1 MAAAILSTAALSLAG
16 CGVAGEA
23 GQRAAAAP
31 QAPAPEFASVRSSDV
46 GIHKIRHVVMIVQEN
61 RSFDSYFGTYPGA
74 DGIPAVDGH
83 FTVCLPDPLTGGC
96 DRPFHDPSLV
106 NGGGPH
112 GDGSVYDDV
121 DGGKMDGF
129 VRESETAGGRGCG
142 GFAGVCSSFA
152 PSDVMGYHDAREI
165 PNYWTYA
172 ENFVLDDHMFQSD
185 ASWSLPA
192 HLYEVSEWSAK
203 CSRPGDPSSCV
214 NDDEL
219 GGYQTSDII
228 GVGAQGHR
236 AVERVR
242 RLLRTARRRLAQ
254 CRNARTSGT
263 PGTGGNGG
271 PGGSGTG
278 GSGGSG
284 TGGTGGSGT
293 GTGGTGTG
301 GTGTGGTGTGGTGTG
316 GTEPTAS
323 TARRRYRPA
332 VAQCRRRVKDE
343 LAMRR
348 ATIARQVSTTYNYA
362 WTDITYLLH
371 KYGVSWGYFITPGG
385 EPDCEGG
392 NANCSNSPF
401 SVGTPDIWNPLPSF
415 TDVQQDG
422 QLGNIQDTRR
432 FLKDA
437 ADGTMPEVSW
447 IVPDQQESDHPP
459 ANIATGQAYVT
470 NLINTIMEG
479 PDWDSTAIFLVWD
492 DWGGFYDDVLPPAV
506 DQNGYGFRVPSL
518 VISPYARRGF
528 IDHQTL
534 SFDAINKF
542 IEDDFLDGQR
552 LDPATDGRPD
562 PRPDVRED
570 NPQLGDFTADF
581 DFDQQ
586 PLPPL
591 ILPLHPSPGPAST
604 PGG

>member
-1 MAAAILSTAALSLAG
+1 LIDRSAPDRRRAGRLAAAVLCAAALSLAG
-16 CGVAGEA
+16 CGTAGEA
-23 GQRAAAAP
+23 GQPGGTAGATAQAAP
-31 QAPAPEFASVRSSDV
+31 VRLSDV
-46 GIHKIRHVVMIVQEN
+46 GIHKIRHVVMIIQEN

-74 DGIPAVDGH
+74 DGIPASDGH

-112 GDGSVYDDV
+112 GEGSVYDDL

-165 PNYWTYA
+165 PNYWSYA
-172 ENFVLDDHMFQSD
+172 ENFVLDDHMFQSN

-203 CSRPGDPSSCV
+203 CSRTGDPSSCV

-228 GVGAQGHR
+228 GVGARGHR
-236 AVERVR
+236 AVERLR
-242 RLLRTARRRLAQ
+242 RLLRTAGRRLAQ
-254 CRNARTSGT
+254 CRLARSPTAA
-263 PGTGGNGG
+263 
-271 PGGSGTG
+271 
-278 GSGGSG
+278 G
-284 TGGTGGSGT
+284 TGGTSGTGTTGTPT
-293 GTGGTGTG
+293 GTGGTGTTG
-301 GTGTGGTGTGGTGTG
+301 TGTTGTGTGGATR
-316 GTEPTAS
+316 PTAS
-323 TARRRYRPA
+323 SRRYPPA
-332 VAQCRRRVKDE
+332 VTKCRRRVKDE
-343 LAMRR
+343 LAERR
-348 ATIARQVSTTYNYA
+348 ARIARQVSTTYNYA

-371 KYGVSWGYFITPGG
+371 RYGVSWGYFITPGG

-437 ADGTMPEVSW
+437 AAGTLPEVSW

-459 ANIATGQAYVT
+459 ANIATGQSYVT

-492 DWGGFYDDVLPPAV
+492 DWGGFYDHVLPPVV

-570 NPQLGDFTADF
+570 NPGLGDFTADF

-591 ILPLHPSPGPAST
+591 ILPLHPLPGPAST

>member
-1 MAAAILSTAALSLAG
+1 M
-16 CGVAGEA
+16 
-23 GQRAAAAP
+23 
-31 QAPAPEFASVRSSDV
+31 
-46 GIHKIRHVVMIVQEN
+46 GIHKIRHVVMIIQEN

-74 DGIPAVDGH
+74 DGIPAIDGH

-96 DRPFHDPSLV
+96 DRPFHDSSLV

-112 GDGSVYDDV
+112 GEGSVYDDL
-121 DGGKMDGF
+121 DGGEMDGF

-165 PNYWTYA
+165 PNYWSYA
-172 ENFVLDDHMFQSD
+172 ENFVLDDHMFQSN

-228 GVGAQGHR
+228 GVGARGHQ
-236 AVERVR
+236 ALERLR

-254 CRNARTSGT
+254 CRFARSPAAPGASGT
-263 PGTGGNGG
+263 D
-271 PGGSGTG
+271 
-278 GSGGSG
+278 
-284 TGGTGGSGT
+284 
-293 GTGGTGTG
+293 GTGGTGT
-301 GTGTGGTGTGGTGTG
+301 TGTPTGSGGAGTTGAGGATG
-316 GTEPTAS
+316 PTAS
-323 TARRRYRPA
+323 SRRYPPP
-332 VAQCRRRVKDE
+332 VAKCRRRVKDG
-343 LAMRR
+343 LAERR

-362 WTDITYLLH
+362 WTDITYVLH
-371 KYGVSWGYFITPGG
+371 RYGVSWGYFITPGG

-437 ADGTMPEVSW
+437 TAGTLPEVSW

-492 DWGGFYDDVLPPAV
+492 DWGGFYDHVLPPVV
-506 DQNGYGFRVPSL
+506 DENGYGFRVPSL
-518 VISPYARRGF
+518 VISPYARHGF

-552 LDPATDGRPD
+552 LDPTNDGRPD

-570 NPQLGDFTADF
+570 NPGLGDFTADF

-591 ILPLHPSPGPAST
+591 ILPLDPPPGPASK

>member
-1 MAAAILSTAALSLAG
+1 MASTHRSAARRRRAVTGALFALVCAGFAALAG
-16 CGVAGEA
+16 CGVADQPVA
-23 GQRAAAAP
+23 GVVAAASP
-31 QAPAPEFASVRSSDV
+31 TTPVRVSDV

-74 DGIPAVDGH
+74 DGIPASDGH
-83 FTVCLPDPLTGGC
+83 FTVCLPDPATGGC
-96 DRPFHDPSLV
+96 DRPFHDSSVV

-112 GDGSVYDDV
+112 GEDAVDADV
-121 DGGKMDGF
+121 DGGLMNGF
-129 VRESETAGGRGCG
+129 VRESETVGGRGCG
-142 GFAGVCSSFA
+142 GFSGVCSPLA

-165 PNYWTYA
+165 PNYWAYA
-172 ENFVLDDHMFQSD
+172 GNFVLDDHMFQSD

-192 HLYEVSEWSAK
+192 HLYEVSGWSAR
-203 CSRPGDPSSCV
+203 CSRAGDPSSCV

-228 GVGAQGHR
+228 GIGVRGHR
-236 AVERVR
+236 AATRVG
-242 RLLRTARRRLAQ
+242 RLLRTARRRLRR
-254 CRNARTSGT
+254 CRFVQVTA
-263 PGTGGNGG
+263 P
-271 PGGSGTG
+271 
-278 GSGGSG
+278 SGGGAPVG
-284 TGGTGGSGT
+284 TTS
-293 GTGGTGTG
+293 
-301 GTGTGGTGTGGTGTG
+301 
-316 GTEPTAS
+316 
-323 TARRRYRPA
+323 RYGAA
-332 VAQCRRRVKDE
+332 VAQCRRRVNNQI
-343 LAMRR
+343 ARRR
-348 ATIARQVSTTYNYA
+348 ATIAREVSTSYNYA

-371 KYGVSWGYFITPGG
+371 KNGVSWGYFITPGG

-392 NANCSNSPF
+392 NANCSSSPF

-422 QLGNIQDTRR
+422 QLGNIQNVSH

-437 ADGTMPEVSW
+437 TDGTLPEVSW
-447 IVPDQQESDHPP
+447 IVPDQRHSEHPP
-459 ANIATGQAYVT
+459 ANIRTGQAYVT
-470 NLINTIMEG
+470 NLINTIMAG

-492 DWGGFYDDVLPPAV
+492 DWGGFYDHVLPPVA

-528 IDHQTL
+528 VDHQAL

-581 DFDQQ
+581 NFNQA

-591 ILPLHPSPGPAST
+591 ILPPYPSPGPASK

>member
-1 MAAAILSTAALSLAG
+1 MHL
-16 CGVAGEA
+16 
-23 GQRAAAAP
+23 
-31 QAPAPEFASVRSSDV
+31 SDV
-46 GIHKIRHVVMIVQEN
+46 GIHKIRHVVMIIQEN

-74 DGIPAVDGH
+74 DGIPASDGH

-96 DRPFHDPSLV
+96 DRPFHDSSLV

-112 GDGSVYDDV
+112 GEGSVYDDL
-121 DGGKMDGF
+121 DGGEMDGF

-165 PNYWTYA
+165 PNYWSYA
-172 ENFVLDDHMFQSD
+172 ENFVLDDHMFQSN

-228 GVGAQGHR
+228 GVGARGHR
-236 AVERVR
+236 AVGRVR

-254 CRNARTSGT
+254 CRFARSPAA
-263 PGTGGNGG
+263 PGT
-271 PGGSGTG
+271 
-278 GSGGSG
+278 SG
-284 TGGTGGSGT
+284 TGGTGTPGTPTGSGGAGTT
-293 GTGGTGTG
+293 GTGGATG
-301 GTGTGGTGTGGTGTG
+301 
-316 GTEPTAS
+316 PTAS
-323 TARRRYRPA
+323 SRRYPPA
-332 VAQCRRRVKDE
+332 AAKCRRRVKDE
-343 LAMRR
+343 LAERR

-371 KYGVSWGYFITPGG
+371 RNGVSWGYFITPGG

-392 NANCSNSPF
+392 NANCPNSPF

-437 ADGTMPEVSW
+437 TAGTLPEVSW

-492 DWGGFYDDVLPPAV
+492 DWGGFYDHVLPPVV

-562 PRPDVRED
+562 PRPAVRED
-570 NPQLGDFTADF
+570 NPGLGDFTADF

-591 ILPLHPSPGPAST
+591 ILPLHPLPGPASS

>member
-1 MAAAILSTAALSLAG
+1 MLACSASAALAG
-16 CGVAGEA
+16 CGVAGQPGASVA
-23 GQRAAAAP
+23 GQPGASVAGAAP
-31 QAPAPEFASVRSSDV
+31 QPDPVHVSEV

-74 DGIPAVDGH
+74 DGIPASDGH
-83 FTVCLPDPLTGGC
+83 FTVCLPDPATGGC
-96 DRPFHDPSLV
+96 DRPFHDASLV

-112 GDGSVYDDV
+112 GQDAVAADV
-121 DGGKMDGF
+121 DGGLMDGF
-129 VRESETAGGRGCG
+129 VRESETVGGRGCG
-142 GFAGVCSSFA
+142 GFSGVCSSLA

-165 PNYWTYA
+165 PNYWAYA

-185 ASWSLPA
+185 SSWSLPA
-192 HLYEVSEWSAK
+192 HLYEVSEWSAR

-228 GVGAQGHR
+228 GVGTRGRHA
-236 AVERVR
+236 ANRVR
-242 RLLRTARRRLAQ
+242 KLLRTARRRLRR
-254 CRNARTSGT
+254 CRFVQLAAPPAAGGAPIGTST
-263 PGTGGNGG
+263 
-271 PGGSGTG
+271 
-278 GSGGSG
+278 
-284 TGGTGGSGT
+284 
-293 GTGGTGTG
+293 
-301 GTGTGGTGTGGTGTG
+301 
-316 GTEPTAS
+316 
-323 TARRRYRPA
+323 RYSRA
-332 VAQCRRRVKDE
+332 VAQCRRRVNDE
-343 LAMRR
+343 LAKRR
-348 ATIARQVSTTYNYA
+348 ATLARQVSTTYNYA

-371 KYGVSWGYFITPGG
+371 KDGVSWGYFITPGG

-401 SVGTPDIWNPLPSF
+401 SAGTPDIWNPLPSF
-415 TDVQQDG
+415 TDVHQDG
-422 QLGNIQDTRR
+422 QLGNIQDVSH
-432 FLKDA
+432 FLRDA
-437 ADGTMPEVSW
+437 TTGNLPEVSW
-447 IVPDQQESDHPP
+447 VVPDQQHSDHPP
-459 ANIATGQAYVT
+459 ANISGGQAYVT

-492 DWGGFYDDVLPPAV
+492 DWGGFYDHVLPPVA
-506 DQNGYGFRVPSL
+506 DENGYGFRVPSL
-518 VISPYARRGF
+518 VISPYARSGF

-542 IEDDFLDGQR
+542 IEDDFLGGRR

-581 DFDQQ
+581 DFDQP

-591 ILPLHPSPGPAST
+591 ILPLHPPPGPASK

>member
-1 MAAAILSTAALSLAG
+1 MLACSASAALAG
-16 CGVAGEA
+16 CGVAGQPGASVA
-23 GQRAAAAP
+23 GAAAQP
-31 QAPAPEFASVRSSDV
+31 DSVHVSEV

-74 DGIPAVDGH
+74 DGIPASDGH
-83 FTVCLPDPLTGGC
+83 FTVCLPDPATGGC
-96 DRPFHDPSLV
+96 DRPFHDASLV

-112 GDGSVYDDV
+112 GQDAVAADV
-121 DGGKMDGF
+121 DGGLMDGF
-129 VRESETAGGRGCG
+129 VRESETVGGRGCG
-142 GFAGVCSSFA
+142 GFSGVCSSLA

-165 PNYWTYA
+165 PNYWAYA

-192 HLYEVSEWSAK
+192 HLYEFSEWSAR

-228 GVGAQGHR
+228 GVGTRGRHA
-236 AVERVR
+236 ANRVR
-242 RLLRTARRRLAQ
+242 KLLRTARRRLRR
-254 CRNARTSGT
+254 CRFVRLAAPPAAGGAPIGTST
-263 PGTGGNGG
+263 
-271 PGGSGTG
+271 
-278 GSGGSG
+278 
-284 TGGTGGSGT
+284 
-293 GTGGTGTG
+293 
-301 GTGTGGTGTGGTGTG
+301 
-316 GTEPTAS
+316 
-323 TARRRYRPA
+323 RYSRA
-332 VAQCRRRVKDE
+332 VAQCRRRVNDE
-343 LAMRR
+343 LAKRR
-348 ATIARQVSTTYNYA
+348 ATLARRVSTTYNYA

-371 KYGVSWGYFITPGG
+371 KDGVSWGYFITPGG

-415 TDVQQDG
+415 TDVHQDG
-422 QLGNIQDTRR
+422 QLGNIQDVSH
-432 FLKDA
+432 FLRDA
-437 ADGTMPEVSW
+437 TTGNLPEVSW
-447 IVPDQQESDHPP
+447 VVPDQQHSDHPP
-459 ANIATGQAYVT
+459 ANISGGQAYVT

-492 DWGGFYDDVLPPAV
+492 DWGGFYDHVLPPVA
-506 DQNGYGFRVPSL
+506 DENGYGFRVPSL
-518 VISPYARRGF
+518 VISPYARSGF

-542 IEDDFLDGQR
+542 IEDDFLGGQR

-581 DFDQQ
+581 DFDQP
-586 PLPPL
+586 PLAPL
-591 ILPLHPSPGPAST
+591 ILPLHPPPGPASK

>member
-1 MAAAILSTAALSLAG
+1 VRRLLLLTSIALAG
-16 CGVAGEA
+16 CGVAGRPHS
-23 GQRAAAAP
+23 GAASNAFTPSTVHA
-31 QAPAPEFASVRSSDV
+31 SDV
-46 GIHKIRHVVMIVQEN
+46 GIHKIRHIVMIVQEN

-74 DGIPAVDGH
+74 DGIPAIGGH

-96 DRPFHDPSLV
+96 DKPFHNPSLV

-112 GDGSVYDDV
+112 GEGSVIDDI

-129 VRESETAGGRGCG
+129 VRESESPGGRGCG

-192 HLYEVSEWSAK
+192 HLYEVSGWSAH
-203 CSRPGDPSSCV
+203 CSVPGDASSCV

-228 GVGAQGHR
+228 GVGTRGRVA
-236 AVERVR
+236 ANRVR
-242 RLLRTARRRLAQ
+242 RLLRTARQQLRLCRLAQ
-254 CRNARTSGT
+254 S
-263 PGTGGNGG
+263 PVSTGGGG
-271 PGGSGTG
+271 TTGSPGGGGTTG
-278 GSGGSG
+278 SPGSGGT
-284 TGGTGGSGT
+284 TGSPGSGIPT
-293 GTGGTGTG
+293 G
-301 GTGTGGTGTGGTGTG
+301 
-316 GTEPTAS
+316 S
-323 TARRRYRPA
+323 SARYPLA
-332 VAQCRRRVKDE
+332 VAQCRRRIKDE
-343 LAMRR
+343 LAKLR
-348 ATIARQVSTTYNYA
+348 ATVSRQVSTSYNYA

-371 KYGVSWGYFITPGG
+371 KDGVSWGYFLTPGG
-385 EPDCEGG
+385 EPDCVGG
-392 NANCSNSPF
+392 NANCASSPF

-415 TDVQQDG
+415 TDVHQDD
-422 QLGNIQDTRR
+422 QLGNIQDVSH
-432 FLKDA
+432 FLRDA
-437 ADGTMPEVSW
+437 RAGTLPEVSW
-447 IVPDQQESDHPP
+447 IVPDQQHSDHPP
-459 ANIATGQAYVT
+459 ANIATGQGYVT
-470 NLINTIMEG
+470 NLINTVMSG
-479 PDWDSTAIFLVWD
+479 PDWGSTAIFLVWD
-492 DWGGFYDDVLPPAV
+492 DWGGFYDHVLPPVV

-542 IEDDFLDGQR
+542 IEDDFLGGQR

-562 PRPDVRED
+562 PRPDVRENAD
-570 NPQLGDFTADF
+570 QLGDMTADF
-581 DFDQQ
+581 DFDQAPQ
-586 PLPPL
+586 PPL
-591 ILPLHPSPGPAST
+591 ILPLNPPPGPPSV

>member
-1 MAAAILSTAALSLAG
+1 MRRLLLLTSIALAG
-16 CGVAGEA
+16 CGVAGHPHP
-23 GQRAAAAP
+23 G
-31 QAPAPEFASVRSSDV
+31 PAPSTFTPSAARPSDLA
-46 GIHKIRHVVMIVQEN
+46 IHKIRHIVMIVQEN

-74 DGIPAVDGH
+74 DGIPAIDGH

-112 GDGSVYDDV
+112 GEDSVIDDV

-129 VRESETAGGRGCG
+129 VRESESPGGRGCG

-192 HLYEVSEWSAK
+192 HLYEVSGWSAH
-203 CSRPGDPSSCV
+203 CSVPGDAASCV

-228 GVGAQGHR
+228 GVGTRGRR
-236 AVERVR
+236 AAKRVR
-242 RLLRTARRRLAQ
+242 QLLRTARRRLRMCRYAQ
-254 CRNARTSGT
+254 APVSTGGGGTTSSPGSGSGGTSGS
-263 PGTGGNGG
+263 PGTG
-271 PGGSGTG
+271 PTGS
-278 GSGGSG
+278 S
-284 TGGTGGSGT
+284 
-293 GTGGTGTG
+293 
-301 GTGTGGTGTGGTGTG
+301 
-316 GTEPTAS
+316 
-323 TARRRYRPA
+323 ARYPQA
-332 VAQCRRRVKDE
+332 VSQCRRHVRNQ
-343 LAMRR
+343 LAKLR
-348 ATIARQVSTTYNYA
+348 ATVSRQVSTTYNYA

-385 EPDCEGG
+385 EPDCVGG
-392 NANCSNSPF
+392 NANCASSPF

-415 TDVQQDG
+415 TDVHQDD
-422 QLGNIQDTRR
+422 QLGNIQDASH
-432 FLKDA
+432 FLRDA
-437 ADGTMPEVSW
+437 RTGTLPNVSW
-447 IVPDQQESDHPP
+447 IVPDQQHSDHPP

-470 NLINTIMEG
+470 NLINTVMEG
-479 PDWDSTAIFLVWD
+479 PDWGSTAIFLVWD
-492 DWGGFYDDVLPPAV
+492 DWGGFYDHVLPPVV

-518 VISPYARRGF
+518 VISPYARHGF

-542 IEDDFLDGQR
+542 IEDDFLDSQR

-562 PRPDVRED
+562 PRPDVRENSD
-570 NPQLGDFTADF
+570 QLGDLTDDF
-581 DFDQQ
+581 DFDQTPQ
-586 PLPPL
+586 PPL
-591 ILPLHPSPGPAST
+591 ILPLYPPPGPPSV